1 MKPSSLPVII
11 SEDVIIVRIATVYE
25 PRKYDEN
32 RQLKDTYE
40 IKRKKEKKEEQLS
53 FSEILKR
60 TQKYI

>member
-1 MKPSSLPVII
+1 
-11 SEDVIIVRIATVYE
+11 VRITTVYE
-25 PRKYDEN
+25 SRKYDEN

-40 IKRKKEKKEEQLS
+40 FKRKKEKKEEQLS